1 MFLFQLLKNMPFN
14 KRSDKEEQIGKTT
27 VPKKAGALE
36 ELPSGNMDKMQVYKS
51 GATKLKLGEALP

>member
-1 MFLFQLLKNMPFN
+1 MPFN